1 MTMLP
6 KPDAYFVKSM
16 FSEEPLVHI
25 GIIEKSGGD
34 TQWNGINVAT
44 QRLSENWNRNRGEQL
59 SLYTYTNVDEVELL
73 LNGRSPGVKKRMT
86 LIPNCATAYAGM
98 LCLMSPAHWWLW
110 QGRQER

>member
-16 FSEEPLVHI
+16 FSDQPTVHI

-34 TQWNGINVAT
+34 TQWNGINVAAS
-44 QRLSENWNRNRGEQL
+44 QLSENWNRKEGEQV
-59 SLYTYTNVDEVELL
+59 SLYTYTNADEVELL
-73 LNGRSPGVKKRMT
+73 LNGRSLGVKRMT

-98 LCLMSPAHWWLW
+98 LCLMSLAHWWLW

>member
-25 GIIEKSGGD
+25 AIIEKAGTD

-44 QRLSENWNRNRGEQL
+44 QQF
-59 SLYTYTNVDEVELL
+59 V
-73 LNGRSPGVKKRMT
+73 
-86 LIPNCATAYAGM
+86 
-98 LCLMSPAHWWLW
+98 
-110 QGRQER
+110 